1 MELALGFPLKKR
13 KIIHPVKKNPTRC
26 LEELKK
32 QLFLQSEKIK
42 IIIKKNKSR

>member
-1 MELALGFPLKKR
+1 MALDSGFRLKKK
-13 KIIHPVKKNPTRC
+13 KILQQIKKNPTGS

-42 IIIKKNKSR
+42 IIIYKK